1 MLDNKDG
8 IRRGPFGSALKKE
21 YFIKDGPYVVFE
33 QQNAIYERFNT
44 RYRITEEKY
53 QELIKFSISPGDF
66 IMSGAGTIGKI
77 ARVPVGVESGVF
89 NQALIRFR
97 LNKKLVSPDYF
108 LQLMRSEPMQKRLTS
123 ANPGSAITN
132 LVPMSELKKWNIRVP
147 DLVEQKHIA
156 KLLSTIDIAIAS
168 NQLKI
173 DKLKEIKKWLM
184 QNMFA

>member
-168 NQLKI
+168 NQRHQ
-173 DKLKEIKKWLM
+173 KKPQRFNPL
-184 QNMFA
+184 